1 MDREEGIRK
10 MHPKKSEELWQVK
23 ARKRLPSDDEVPVLE
38 VKIHQF
44 NDEHEA
50 YRRAKKFYSE
60 GYSVL
65 VFRYAGERVEDWVH
79 PKGQDDE

>member
-1 MDREEGIRK
+1 MDRGEGIKK

-23 ARKRLPSDDEVPVLE
+23 ARKRLPSDGEVPTLE

-44 NDEHEA
+44 HDENEA
-50 YRRAKKFYSE
+50 YRCAKEFYSE

-65 VFRYAGERVEDWVH
+65 VFRYTGERVEDWVH